1 MPSRSDQQAVAPD
14 DSHETIAR
22 LEVALDSATAE
33 LDALRR
39 SRTFRY
45 TARLRAGYARAR
57 GLVRQTDG
65 AAAKTGDV
73 AAPSG
78 VGLPE
83 RRQALARR
91 FLRGE
96 GIEIGPLH
104 QPLRLDPGLRVRYVD
119 RMTVDALRSHYAELA
134 DFDLVEPDIVCDG
147 ETLPLIP
154 DASVDFVIANHFYEH
169 CQDPLTTLRNHLRV
183 LRDGGVLYLALPD
196 RRHTFDRDRE
206 VTPLAHVVRDFSDGP
221 DWSRRLH
228 FEDWARNVHHMPEEA
243 VGNEV
248 ERLLGLD
255 YSIHFHVW
263 EANDFLA
270 LVLYCRAELAFP
282 LEVEAFEQDE
292 AEFRLI
298 IRKVAAH

>member
-134 DFDLVEPDIVCDG
+134 G
-147 ETLPLIP
+147 
-154 DASVDFVIANHFYEH
+154 
-169 CQDPLTTLRNHLRV
+169 R
-183 LRDGGVLYLALPD
+183 
-196 RRHTFDRDRE
+196 
-206 VTPLAHVVRDFSDGP
+206 PLAVSSSAAYAIFDGLFQQALLRHLAGYSDAGWQLEKSVESII
-221 DWSRRLH
+221 DHLIVQA
-228 FEDWARNVHHMPEEA
+228 E
-243 VGNEV
+243 VGEPIT
-248 ERLLGLD
+248 
-255 YSIHFHVW
+255 S
-263 EANDFLA
+263 
-270 LVLYCRAELAFP
+270 
-282 LEVEAFEQDE
+282 
-292 AEFRLI
+292 
-298 IRKVAAH
+298 